1 MAAAGGKECGK
12 EKTEQMHNS
21 VQNRFLAIVCGAL
34 LLFVAP
40 LFVLFLFL
48 SSERAEKEIRD
59 HISVLLVANAQA
71 LAKPLWDLDED
82 SVAQISATVVSQGA
96 IVKVQVRDQSGQLD
110 VTQSTIP
117 KSFRGEL
124 VQVSR
129 AIIYNTIDGPKNL
142 GSISVFYPALGLFSG
157 LKSEEIVFMS
167 IFIFAVLTVFS
178 SALIGNRIFI
188 IRPLMRLI
196 AAIEATRQLG
206 SRHHVDWHS
215 NDEMGRLARSFN
227 EMQSKL
233 ESEEKEL
240 KLAHRRAIVIYGLTP
255 AMLFS
260 LDEDDRI
267 TAVSD
272 YWLVATGYE
281 RSGVIGRRFIEL
293 VTADTR
299 ESFLDRKNEIE
310 HAAPFDVTVK
320 FLCAGGRVMD
330 VLILESKAV
339 TGGHDLLSLSVMTDV
354 TELKAS
360 EARNHSQA
368 ISDHLTG
375 LLNRQGF
382 EQALDGKI
390 RDADMAGQELACL
403 FVDLD
408 RFKWI
413 NDNLGHAEG
422 DRALR
427 EFVARL
433 KAHLAPSDEAA
444 RLGGDEFAILLP
456 AKDAARRAN
465 AMAEQI
471 ASIFREPFGP
481 DLHLS
486 ASVGIAIYPRHAA
499 NAAELLQK
507 SDMAMYARKRDGKNG
522 AQLFDATMLDHVRAR
537 AEIENCIETGLVED
551 WFEAYLQPI
560 VNLNGRGI
568 AGFEAL
574 MRLNHPQKGLM
585 APAAI
590 INVAEETSKIVRV
603 GNVIMEKAIGH
614 LARISK
620 LSGMQDSYLAINFSP
635 LQFEPALPARLA
647 SLLGRHGIR
656 PERIVVEITEAVL
669 MHNNPA
675 IRMIVGEMRRF
686 GCRIA
691 LDDFG
696 TGYSSLSYL
705 NRFPVDI
712 IKIDQS
718 FTRSINDANAEV
730 RHKSRML
737 VESIATLSHKMD
749 CTVIAE
755 GIESEEECR
764 TLCEMGLDYGQG
776 YLFHRPQNAEQLIE
790 QLTVVKLAVAR
801 AS

>member
-1 MAAAGGKECGK
+1 MN
-12 EKTEQMHNS
+12 NS
-21 VQNRFLAIVCGAL
+21 VENRFFAIVCGAL
-34 LLFVAP
+34 LVFVAP

-48 SSERAEKEIRD
+48 SSERAEKETRD

-82 SVAQISATVVSQGA
+82 SVAQISATTVSQGA
-96 IVKVQVRDQSGQLD
+96 IVKVEVRDQSGQLD

-117 KSFRGEL
+117 KSFDGQL
-124 VQVSR
+124 IQVSR

-142 GSISVFYPALGLFSG
+142 GSISVYYPALGIFSG
-157 LKSEEIVFMS
+157 LKHEEIVFIS
-167 IFIFAVLTVFS
+167 IFTFAVLTVFGT
-178 SALIGNRIFI
+178 ALIGNRIFVI
-188 IRPLMRLI
+188 QPLMRLI

-206 SRHHVDWHS
+206 SRHHVDWQS

-227 EMQSKL
+227 EMQTKL

-240 KLAHRRAIVIYGLTP
+240 KLAHRRATDIYDLTP

-260 LDEDDRI
+260 LDEADRI

-272 YWLVATGYE
+272 YWLVATGYK
-281 RSGVIGRRFIEL
+281 RTGIVGRKFADL
-293 VTADTR
+293 VTLDTR
-299 ESFLDRKNEIE
+299 EIFINRKSELENG
-310 HAAPFDVTVK
+310 AALDVTVK
-320 FLCAGGRVMD
+320 FLCAGGRIID
-330 VLILESKAV
+330 VLILESKAA
-339 TGGHDLLSLSVMTDV
+339 TGGHDQLSLSVMTDV

-360 EARNHSQA
+360 EDRNHRQA
-368 ISDHLTG
+368 ITDHLTG

-382 EQALDGKI
+382 EAVLDAKI
-390 RDADMAGQELACL
+390 AAADIAGQELACL

-413 NDNLGHAEG
+413 NDNMGHAEG

-427 EFVARL
+427 ELVERL
-433 KAHLAPSDEAA
+433 KMHLAPSDEAA
-444 RLGGDEFAILLP
+444 RLGGAEFAILLP
-456 AKDAARRAN
+456 AKDAAKRGT

-471 ASIFREPFGP
+471 ASIFQMPFGP

-486 ASVGIAIYPRHAA
+486 ASIGIAIYPRHAT
-499 NAAELLQK
+499 NASELLQK
-507 SDMAMYARKRDGKNG
+507 SDMAMYAKKRDGKNG
-522 AQLFDATMLDHVRAR
+522 AQLFDSSMLDRARGR
-537 AEIENCIETGLVED
+537 AEIESYIEAGLNDD

-560 VNLNGRGI
+560 VNLNGRGV

-585 APAAI
+585 PPAEI
-590 INVAEETSKIVRV
+590 ISVAEETVKIVRI

-614 LARISK
+614 LAQIS
-620 LSGMQDSYLAINFSP
+620 LIPGMQDTYLAINFSP

-647 SLLGRHGIR
+647 GFLGRHGVR

-669 MHNNPA
+669 MHDNPQ
-675 IRMIVGEMRRF
+675 IRMIVTELRRF

-718 FTRSINDANAEV
+718 FTRSINDGNDDV

-737 VESIATLSHKMD
+737 IESITTLSHKMD

-755 GIESEEECR
+755 GIETEDECK
-764 TLCEMGLDYGQG
+764 TLHDMGLDYGQG
-776 YLFHRPQNAEQLIE
+776 YLFHRPQHASRLIE
-790 QLTVVKLAVAR
+790 DLMGRLPSVAR